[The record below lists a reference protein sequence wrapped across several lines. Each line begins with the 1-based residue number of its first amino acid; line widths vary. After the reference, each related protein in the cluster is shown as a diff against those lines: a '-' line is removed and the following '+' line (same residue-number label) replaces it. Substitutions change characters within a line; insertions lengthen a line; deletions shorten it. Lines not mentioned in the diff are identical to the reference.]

1 MRLTFQRGK
10 LVRSVVMKTSAR
22 MQACPPGR
30 CVDTFYF
37 VFLEGD
43 MASLRRLCQRR
54 SIADTFLKGTLERA
68 RVSLEAR
75 SVKGSLLTVAV
86 TERD

>member
-1 MRLTFQRGK
+1 
-10 LVRSVVMKTSAR
+10 
-22 MQACPPGR
+22 
-30 CVDTFYF
+30 
-37 VFLEGD
+37 